1 MVQGRHWCFTIWDP
15 KWRHTQLNNNQL
27 SKIQYCI
34 YSLEKGKNGSN
45 SRGNAARDHG
55 RNSSEPDPHAEHGKH
70 IQGYLECL
78 RSLKPGSIKLLL
90 GQPTVHLEIRKG
102 TRAEARDYCRKS
114 DTHLSGPWEYGI
126 WREAGQGRRT
136 DVAELKDVIDTT
148 GSILACFE
156 HDFGATVRM
165 HRGLEKYLTLTQQA
179 ARAQYRILTVI
190 WIWGPTRTGKT
201 RHVYDSSSA
210 GNVYPLTI
218 REPLWF
224 DGYENQETLLLDDFS
239 DSKLPLHQL
248 LVLLDGHPTTVQ
260 VKGGMT
266 WAGWNKVFI
275 TTNRHPNEFYPGG
288 TPERNALTARIS
300 KIGHKPSLHGPIL
313 WETTQNSALDESKE
327 TSSQRQSASASPVQV
342 YSEPESPS
350 RSSRVTFTLTDDD
363 D

>member
-1 MVQGRHWCFTIWDP
+1 MVQGRHWCFTIWDS

-34 YSLEKGKNGSN
+34 YQVEEGNGEATADHY
-45 SRGNAARDHG
+45 RGRTPADTELNPPPTPR
-55 RNSSEPDPHAEHGKH
+55 RH
-70 IQGYLECL
+70 IQGYLESL
-78 RSLKPGSIKLLL
+78 RSLKPGSVKLLL
-90 GQPTVHLEIRKG
+90 GRADAHLEIRKG
-102 TRAEARDYCRKS
+102 SRAQARDYCRKIDS
-114 DTHLSGPWEYGI
+114 RVSGPWEYGL

-136 DVAELKDVIDTT
+136 DVAELKDVIDST

-179 ARAQYRILTVI
+179 ARAQYRTLTVI

-201 RHVYDSSSA
+201 RHVYESSSA

-224 DGYENQETLLLDDFS
+224 DGYENQETLLLDDFC

-266 WAGWNKVFI
+266 WAGWTKVFI

-313 WETTQNSALDESKE
+313 WETLPSNASDESKE
-327 TSSQRQSASASPVQV
+327 ASSQRRSASASPVPD

-350 RSSRVTFTLTDDD
+350 RNSRVTFTLTDDD
-363 D
+363 